1 MGKSES
7 GYVQINKY
15 IDTKPMFGDWEVD
28 TLVVFSTWFFL
39 GVIFTK
45 GFLAF
50 SVFFLLGVLSAIA
63 FEKIKKAKTKG
74 FFFHI
79 LYMIGAKQPKTL
91 MPSYMRYFVGA

>member
-28 TLVVFSTWFFL
+28 VLMVFSVWFAL
-39 GVIFTK
+39 GIIFEK
-45 GFLAF
+45 GFLVF
-50 SVFFLLGVLSAIA
+50 SVFFLFGVLNAIA

-74 FFFHI
+74 YFFHI
-79 LYMIGAKQPKTL
+79 LYMTGIKQPKSL